1 MPFRL
6 IFCPLLF
13 ILILSNYKVIAQV
26 GINYQ
31 AYIYEKVEVIQPGNN
46 PIISHVPV
54 RNQPVCIH
62 FNLGVFS
69 ETHTLTTDEQ
79 GMISTV
85 IGSVDTISFNS
96 LNWYNLY
103 VNRTPLYIRWSR
115 GTNCSTV
122 SFDTLETVSFSGV
135 PYAFFSHISD
145 STIKS
150 VRSDS
155 AVFANNGIDT
165 IFSSCDS
172 ILVRDFSGR
181 IFKVK
186 TQAKTCNLFPA
197 GKPRFCDGDSLQL
210 FVSSSDT
217 SRIFR
222 YLWKKDGSVISS
234 TSLPFLFVNDAG
246 VYSVIL
252 DDTASVCRDIYS
264 NEIRIF
270 KDSIL
275 PPAYIYGPSCVYRN
289 DSIQLSFNIPGGFWG
304 ISDTSILKF
313 SSGFF
318 KGINPGIAMVTY
330 KLRDASCCIREYGQ
344 KTIVVAESS
353 NNYPLIGDSIVCVGS
368 TTTISSSVVGGHWHS
383 SNNAIFVVV

>member
-186 TQAKTCNLFPA
+186 TQAKT
-197 GKPRFCDGDSLQL
+197 GIRG
-210 FVSSSDT
+210 
-217 SRIFR
+217 
-222 YLWKKDGSVISS
+222 W
-234 TSLPFLFVNDAG
+234 
-246 VYSVIL
+246 
-252 DDTASVCRDIYS
+252 S
-264 NEIRIF
+264 N
-270 KDSIL
+270 
-275 PPAYIYGPSCVYRN
+275 
-289 DSIQLSFNIPGGFWG
+289 
-304 ISDTSILKF
+304 
-313 SSGFF
+313 
-318 KGINPGIAMVTY
+318 
-330 KLRDASCCIREYGQ
+330 
-344 KTIVVAESS
+344 
-353 NNYPLIGDSIVCVGS
+353 
-368 TTTISSSVVGGHWHS
+368 
-383 SNNAIFVVV
+383 